1 MSAVATATAVRVRP
15 AGQVVRDYVALTKP
29 RVILLLEI
37 TTLFAMIVAAHGWPG
52 TVRVILTLAGGYLAA
67 GSANAINCWFDRD
80 IDRTMGRTRNR
91 PLPSGRIQPASALG
105 FGLVLGVLSFLVLGL
120 GVNLV
125 AAVLA
130 QVALLFYV
138 LVYTMVL
145 KRSSPQNIVIGG
157 AAGAIPPMV
166 GVVAVTGG
174 VNLTS
179 IFLFAIIFYWTPPH
193 FWALSLLIR
202 RDYQQ
207 AGVPMLPVVAGER
220 FTHIN
225 IVMYSVVLA
234 AVTMLP
240 VVTRTFGLAY
250 LAGAAV
256 LDAWLIVASV
266 RLWRRPTARGA
277 RRLYYYSL
285 LYLALL
291 FAVTALDS
299 VVRIG

>member
-1 MSAVATATAVRVRP
+1 MSAVATASAVRVRP
-15 AGQVVRDYVALTKP
+15 ASQVVRDYVALTKP

-52 TVRVILTLAGGYLAA
+52 TTRVLLTLAGGYLAA

-91 PLPSGRIQPASALG
+91 PLPSGRIQPGSALA
-105 FGLVLGVLSFLVLGL
+105 FGLTLGVLSLVVLGV
-120 GVNLV
+120 GVNWV
-125 AAVLA
+125 AAILA

-166 GVVAVTGG
+166 GVAAVTGG
-174 VNLTS
+174 INLTS

-202 RDYQQ
+202 RDYQAAQ
-207 AGVPMLPVVAGER
+207 VPMLPVVAGER
-220 FTHIN
+220 FTHTN
-225 IVMYSVVLA
+225 IVLYSVVLA

-240 VVTRTFGLAY
+240 AATRTFGLVY
-250 LAGAAV
+250 LAGALL
-256 LDAWLIVASV
+256 LDGWLIAASV
-266 RLWRRPTARGA
+266 RLWKRPSARGA

-291 FAVTALDS
+291 FAVIAVDGMI
-299 VVRIG
+299 RIG